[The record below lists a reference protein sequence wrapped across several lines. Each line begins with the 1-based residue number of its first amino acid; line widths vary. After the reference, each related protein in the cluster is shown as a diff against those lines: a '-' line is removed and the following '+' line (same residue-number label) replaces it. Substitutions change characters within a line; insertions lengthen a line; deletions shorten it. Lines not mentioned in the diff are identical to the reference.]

1 MQYRDRMTKRRRRTI
16 VSGARTR
23 GHAEFGWGDDKSPK
37 AGTGSNVVG
46 RPVS

>member
-1 MQYRDRMTKRRRRTI
+1 MTKRRRRTI
-16 VSGARTR
+16 VSGARMR